1 MSGTSTEQDTIIEV
15 LRDSREIAIVGMSGD
30 EDRPSYGVAEY
41 LQKRGYHIIPVN
53 PKLTEVLG
61 ERAYPD
67 LLSIP
72 GPVDVV
78 DVFRRPESVPEI
90 VDQAIRIKAKAVW
103 MQEGVGH
110 QPAAQRARDAGLRVV
125 VNRCM
130 KKELRRLTEEKLL
143 PSTLP
148 RTASTQS

>member
-1 MSGTSTEQDTIIEV
+1 MSGTDSEQDTIIEV
-15 LRDSREIAIVGMSGD
+15 LRDSREIAIVGISDD

-53 PKLTEVLG
+53 PRLTEVLG
-61 ERAYPD
+61 EPAYPD

-78 DVFRRPESVPEI
+78 DIFRRPESVPEI
-90 VDQAIRIKAKAVW
+90 VEQAIEIKAKAVW
-103 MQEGVGH
+103 MQEGVGN

-125 VNRCM
+125 VDRCM

-143 PSTLP
+143 PSLVPPTD
-148 RTASTQS
+148 AAQS